1 MISPCCLCVCV
12 FPFIAARQRLGKQI
26 PKLTNTHATVEELLD
41 AVFSM
46 RSVSYQILNM

>member
-1 MISPCCLCVCV
+1 MRSPCCLCVCV
-12 FPFIAARQRLGKQI
+12 PPNVARQRLDKHV
-26 PKLTNTHATVEELLD
+26 LAASNTHATTELFD